1 MHVTEYCRPRRSDLP
16 AAAGSAWNKIS
27 WRHQRDGMQGGGEV
41 LGPRSVPRVN
51 EAVRRLRPCR
61 VSSPSAP
68 PPPMMP
74 RCPSP
79 GTLIGRASFCRRAV
93 GGHNVSYER
102 EMIPGSRQDTRG
114 DRHQLIGAITS
125 APR

>member
-61 VSSPSAP
+61 VSSPSAAAAAADDAAV
-68 PPPMMP
+68 
-74 RCPSP
+74 SEP
-79 GTLIGRASFCRRAV
+79 GDVDRPGVVLSASC
-93 GGHNVSYER
+93 GWPQR
-102 EMIPGSRQDTRG
+102 E
-114 DRHQLIGAITS
+114 L
-125 APR
+125 